1 MSLQRLLPDS
11 IGVVERLEDVPNGAV
26 VLIDEAYLELH
37 ARNSMSESGRRIGAM
52 VNLARQRNQTLIFIV
67 QEARQLDVNIIS
79 QADVIVVKELTE
91 ISQGFERKELQRFTA
106 RARAA
111 FATVKGNPQRWTW
124 VHSESADFEGLVEN
138 ELASFWRPALS
149 HAFANVPGVE
159 QAAQQVSPRKGA
171 RTPREELVTRAKS
184 LINSGHS
191 YGKAAQILGLPRSTV
206 WDLVNRA

>member
-1 MSLQRLLPDS
+1 MAD
-11 IGVVERLEDVPNGAV
+11 RLEDVPNGAA
-26 VLIDEAYLELH
+26 VLLDEAYLQLH
-37 ARNSMSESGRRIGAM
+37 ARNAMSEAGRGIGPL
-52 VNLARQRNQTLIFIV
+52 VNLSRQRGHTLIFVV

-79 QADVIVVKELTE
+79 QADVIAVKWLTE
-91 ISQGFERKELQRFTA
+91 LSQDFERRELRRFTD

-111 FATVKGNPQRWTW
+111 FATVQGNRQRWTW
-124 VHSESADFEGLVEN
+124 VHSESADFEGLLEN

-171 RTPREELVTRAKS
+171 RTPREDLVARAKS

-191 YGKAAQILGLPRSTV
+191 YGKAAQVMGLPRSTV
-206 WDLVNRA
+206 WDLVNRG